1 MSENDVRIYVS
12 KKEMN
17 KNAGDFT
24 NSFDAV
30 MRNKTNGNIDKA
42 RKLGATLA
50 TIAPT
55 NEGDGIFVNLRDHLS
70 QKFFV
75 QDILYQIRVLLVF
88 ACETLL
94 QMELPTQLLSTT
106 AIASMYDAMEKDMP
120 GFYSNIANGAAF
132 TFYYLAIQKG
142 ADIPE
147 NIGEAFAMLCS
158 VKNKDSFVLAGKTIW
173 NIAVDVIEKEIE
185 KADIKQEAENK

>member
-17 KNAGDFT
+17 NAGDFAG
-24 NSFDAV
+24 NFDAV
-30 MRNKTNGNIDKA
+30 MRHRANGNIDKVH
-42 RKLGATLA
+42 KLGETLA

-55 NEGDGIFVNLRDHLS
+55 GEGDGIFLNLKDHLS
-70 QKFFV
+70 PKFFV

-88 ACETLL
+88 ACETIL
-94 QMELPTQLLSTT
+94 QMELNSELLSTT
-106 AIASMYDAMEKDMP
+106 AIASMYTALEKDMP

-142 ADIPE
+142 GDISE
-147 NIGEAFAMLCS
+147 NIGEAFAMLCA

-173 NIAVDVIEKEIE
+173 NIAVDVIGKEIE
-185 KADIKQEAENK
+185 KADINEAAEKK

>member
-17 KNAGDFT
+17 KNASEFSG
-24 NSFDAV
+24 SFDAV
-30 MRNKTNGNIDKA
+30 LRQKANGNIDKA

-55 NEGDGIFVNLRDHLS
+55 DDGAGIFVNIKDHLS
-70 QKFFV
+70 PKFFV

-94 QMELPTQLLSTT
+94 QMELPSEVLSTT
-106 AIASMYDAMEKDMP
+106 AIVSMYNKIEKGTP
-120 GFYSNIANGAAF
+120 GFYSNISNGAAF

-142 ADIPE
+142 GDISE
-147 NIGEAFAMLCS
+147 NIGEAFAMLCA
-158 VKNKDSFVLAGKTIW
+158 VKNKDSFVLAGKTVW
-173 NIAVDVIEKEIE
+173 NIAVDIIEKEIE
-185 KADIKQEAENK
+185 KAEIKEEIK

>member
-17 KNAGDFT
+17 KSAAEFAG
-24 NSFDAV
+24 NFDAV
-30 MRNKTNGNIDKA
+30 MRQRANGNIDKA
-42 RKLGATLA
+42 RRLGEVLA

-55 NEGDGIFVNLRDHLS
+55 DDGDGIFVNLRDHLS
-70 QKFFV
+70 PKFFV

-94 QMELPTQLLSTT
+94 QMELPTELLSTT
-106 AIASMYDAMEKDMP
+106 AIASMYNAMEKDMP

-132 TFYYLAIQKG
+132 TFYYLALQKSG
-142 ADIPE
+142 DISE
-147 NIGEAFAMLCS
+147 NMGNAFAMLCS
-158 VKNKDSFVLAGKTIW
+158 VKNKDSYVLAGKTVW
-173 NIAVDVIEKEIE
+173 NIAVDIIEKEIE
-185 KADIKQEAENK
+185 KAGIEAETK

>member
-17 KNAGDFT
+17 KNTGEFAG
-24 NSFDAV
+24 NFDAV
-30 MRNKTNGNIDKA
+30 MRQRANGNIDKA
-42 RKLGATLA
+42 RKLGAALA

-55 NEGDGIFVNLRDHLS
+55 GEGDGIFVNLRDHLS
-70 QKFFV
+70 PKFFV

-94 QMELPTQLLSTT
+94 QIELPTELLSTT

-142 ADIPE
+142 SDIPE

-158 VKNKDSFVLAGKTIW
+158 VKNKESFVLAGKTIW
-173 NIAVDVIEKEIE
+173 NIAVDIIEKEIE
-185 KADIKQEAENK
+185 KADIKTEAENK

>member
-17 KNAGDFT
+17 KNAGEFAG
-24 NSFDAV
+24 SFDAV
-30 MRNKTNGNIDKA
+30 MRQRANGNMDKA
-42 RKLGATLA
+42 RVLGASLA

-55 NEGDGIFVNLRDHLS
+55 GEGDGIFVNLRDHLS
-70 QKFFV
+70 PKFFV

-94 QMELPTQLLSTT
+94 QIELPTELLSTT
-106 AIASMYDAMEKDMP
+106 AIASMYSAMEKEAP

-132 TFYYLAIQKG
+132 TFYYLAVQKG
-142 ADIPE
+142 GDISE

-158 VKNKDSFVLAGKTIW
+158 VKNKDSFVLAGKTVW
-173 NIAVDVIEKEIE
+173 NIAVDIIEKEIE
-185 KADIKQEAENK
+185 KADIKESAEEK

>member
-17 KNAGDFT
+17 KIAGEFAG
-24 NSFDAV
+24 NFDAV
-30 MRNKTNGNIDKA
+30 MRQRANGNIDKA
-42 RKLGATLA
+42 HKLGETLA

-55 NEGDGIFVNLRDHLS
+55 GDGDGIIVNLRDHLS

-88 ACETLL
+88 ACETIL
-94 QMELPTQLLSTT
+94 QMELKSELLSTT
-106 AIASMYDAMEKDMP
+106 AIASMYTVLEKDMP

-142 ADIPE
+142 GDVSE
-147 NIGEAFAMLCS
+147 NIGEAFAMLCA
-158 VKNKDSFVLAGKTIW
+158 VKNKESYVLAGKTVW
-173 NIAVDVIEKEIE
+173 NIAVDIIGKEIE
-185 KADIKQEAENK
+185 KAGITDSAEEK

>member
-1 MSENDVRIYVS
+1 MSENDVRIYIS
-12 KKEMN
+12 KKEMK
-17 KNAGDFT
+17 KNAGEFAGNFET
-24 NSFDAV
+24 V
-30 MRNKTNGNIDKA
+30 MRNRANGNIDKA
-42 RKLGATLA
+42 HKLGATLA

-55 NEGDGIFVNLRDHLS
+55 GEGDGIFVNLRDHLS
-70 QKFFV
+70 PKFFV
-75 QDILYQIRVLLVF
+75 QDILYQVRVLLVF

-94 QMELPTQLLSTT
+94 QIELPSELLSTT

-142 ADIPE
+142 GDISE

-158 VKNKDSFVLAGKTIW
+158 VKNKDSFVLAGKTVW
-173 NIAVDVIEKEIE
+173 NLAVDIIEKEIE
-185 KADIKQEAENK
+185 KAEIK

>member
-17 KNAGDFT
+17 KSAAEFAG
-24 NSFDAV
+24 NFDAV
-30 MRNKTNGNIDKA
+30 MRQRANGNIDKA
-42 RKLGATLA
+42 RRLGEVLA

-55 NEGDGIFVNLRDHLS
+55 DDGDGIFVNLRDHLS
-70 QKFFV
+70 PKFFV

-94 QMELPTQLLSTT
+94 QMELPTELLSTT
-106 AIASMYDAMEKDMP
+106 AIASMYNAMEKDMP

-132 TFYYLAIQKG
+132 TFYYLALQKG
-142 ADIPE
+142 GDISE
-147 NIGEAFAMLCS
+147 NMGDAFAMLCS
-158 VKNKDSFVLAGKTIW
+158 VKNKDSYVLAGKTVW
-173 NIAVDVIEKEIE
+173 NIAVDIIEKEIE
-185 KADIKQEAENK
+185 KAGIEAETK